1 MYMAE
6 TKPKNENR
14 IIINNDDV
22 VKTTY
27 HVPDYSPN
35 HILSPEFEGKSNYE
49 MGIQDLII
57 DSNEKLKNLTHTKS
71 SSSEIHHL
79 VEDLKT
85 LNCLYENYYVGMNV
99 FRTAKG
105 GRDKLR
111 V

>member
-1 MYMAE
+1 MRMNE
-6 TKPKNENR
+6 IKPKNENNVM
-14 IIINNDDV
+14 INNNAE
-22 VKTTY
+22 KSTY
-27 HVPDYSPN
+27 LVPNYSPH

-49 MGIQDLII
+49 MGIQDLIA
-57 DSNEKLKNLTHTKS
+57 DSNNKLKSLTNRKS
-71 SSSEIHHL
+71 SSSKTQQL

-85 LNCLYENYYVGMNV
+85 LNCLYENYHIGMNV